1 MNLNIVL
8 TSWQLKCSQL
18 KLSLCLQVTLEL
30 KNNNIPHVHNLMK
43 TSWMAQ
49 NNLHV
54 EKRTLSGSSCEMGN
68 SCGKDAILPFLY
80 LKQKVFAA
88 AKSLQSCPTLW
99 PHRWQPTR
107 LPCPLDSPGKN
118 TGVGCH
124 FEGSNIYS
132 AGTGSI
138 SEQGWLEESWECSGW
153 PTMTPPLDFTTASYC
168 ICSFLTFSQF
178 STQRAKCCFKKT

>member
-54 EKRTLSGSSCEMGN
+54 EKRTLSGSSCEMGP

-88 AKSLQSCPTLW
+88 AIASVPSSYCSSAVISGLAHIFHFCRADYFWKVPTLSSCTVTLW
-99 PHRWQPTR
+99 DGE
-107 LPCPLDSPGKN
+107 C
-118 TGVGCH
+118 
-124 FEGSNIYS
+124 FIYLHC
-132 AGTGSI
+132 
-138 SEQGWLEESWECSGW
+138 QKDL
-153 PTMTPPLDFTTASYC
+153 Y
-168 ICSFLTFSQF
+168 
-178 STQRAKCCFKKT
+178 

>member
-68 SCGKDAILPFLY
+68 SCGKDVILPFLY

-88 AKSLQSCPTLW
+88 AKSLQSCPTL
-99 PHRWQPTR
+99 
-107 LPCPLDSPGKN
+107 
-118 TGVGCH
+118 
-124 FEGSNIYS
+124 
-132 AGTGSI
+132 
-138 SEQGWLEESWECSGW
+138 
-153 PTMTPPLDFTTASYC
+153 
-168 ICSFLTFSQF
+168 
-178 STQRAKCCFKKT
+178 